1 MIMINKKTRSQFIG
15 ERIRSARQAAG
26 LSQKELAEKIGFES
40 ATAISLI
47 EAGERKIGVVEM
59 EKITKILER
68 DIKYFLGEESEKVNV
83 RTALRAEEINEDD
96 RKAILHI
103 LEMAKNRYDG
113 KNRKTKDRS
122 S

>member
-1 MIMINKKTRSQFIG
+1 MINKQDRHRFIG

-59 EKITKILER
+59 EKMTKVLER
-68 DIKYFLGEESEKVNV
+68 DIKYFLGEEGEQLNA
-83 RTALRAEEINEDD
+83 RTALRAEKINEDD
-96 RKAILHI
+96 REAILHI
-103 LEMAKNRYDG
+103 LEMAKNRYG
-113 KNRKTKDRS
+113 RNGKTKD
-122 S
+122 